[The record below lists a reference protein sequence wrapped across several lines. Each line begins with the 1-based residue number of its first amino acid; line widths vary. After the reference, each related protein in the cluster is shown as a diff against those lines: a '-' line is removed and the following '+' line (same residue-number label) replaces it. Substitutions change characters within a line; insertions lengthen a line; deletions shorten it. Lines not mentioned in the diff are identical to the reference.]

1 MIDLIY
7 VVTGLL
13 MLFIGGEALVRG
25 SAALASLLRISK
37 FIISAIIIGFG
48 TSTPELSVSIGAALK
63 ASPDIALGNVI
74 GSNIANVL
82 LIMGCAGLISPIVI
96 NNQQMRRDVFT
107 MIIAS
112 MALLITMA
120 LDQLRFT
127 AGLIYLGLLAFYLTL
142 SITQGQP
149 DDDDDETIKN
159 IKPIAAMMMLLLG
172 ALGLIGGASLL
183 VDGAVSMAQY
193 LGLSEAVI
201 GLTIVAM
208 GSSLPEL
215 ATGLVAAIRKQ
226 SDILLGNIIG
236 SSIFNI
242 LAILG
247 MTAIIAPIPIAPHM
261 LAVDIWVMLAAAGM
275 ISVMVLKQMT
285 LGKRWAGVIL
295 ACYGAYILSFAI
307 T

>member
-25 SAALASLLRISK
+25 AAALASLLHISK

-120 LDQLRFT
+120 LDQLNFT
-127 AGLIYLGLLAFYLTL
+127 AGLIYLGLLVIYLTL

-149 DDDDDETIKN
+149 DDDDETIKN
-159 IKPIAAMMMLLLG
+159 INPIAAMMMLLLG

-193 LGLSEAVI
+193 FGLSEAVI
-201 GLTIVAM
+201 GLTIVAI
-208 GSSLPEL
+208 GSSLPEM
-215 ATGLVAAIRKQ
+215 ATGLVAAFRKQ

-247 MTAIIAPIPIAPHM
+247 VTAVIAPIPIAPHM

>member
-25 SAALASLLRISK
+25 AAALASLLRISK

-82 LIMGCAGLISPIVI
+82 LIMGCAGLINPIVI

-120 LDQLRFT
+120 LDQLNFT
-127 AGLIYLGLLAFYLTL
+127 AGLIYLGLLVIYLTL

-149 DDDDDETIKN
+149 DDDDETIKN

-193 LGLSEAVI
+193 FGLSEAVI
-201 GLTIVAM
+201 GLTIVAI
-208 GSSLPEL
+208 GSSLPEM
-215 ATGLVAAIRKQ
+215 ATGLVAAFRKQ

-242 LAILG
+242 LVILG
-247 MTAIIAPIPIAPHM
+247 VTAVIAPIPIAPHM